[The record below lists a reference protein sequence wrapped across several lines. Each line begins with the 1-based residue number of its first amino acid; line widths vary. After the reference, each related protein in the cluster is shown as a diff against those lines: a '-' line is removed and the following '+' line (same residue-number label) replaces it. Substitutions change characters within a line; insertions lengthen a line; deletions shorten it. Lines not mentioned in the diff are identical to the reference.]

1 MSAIA
6 QDVGDQD
13 LMVLIVGGDPL
24 AFEAFYDRHSG
35 IAFSLTLR
43 ILGDHGLAADATQ
56 EAFLAFWRSRG
67 RYRPEQGAVRSWFLT
82 IVRNRAID
90 ALRQQT
96 GRAADVV
103 DSSALDVQFASGG
116 PEAEALAHDES
127 RCMGARLRE
136 LPMDQRRVVHLAYFQ
151 GFTQSE
157 MAEHLDLPLGT
168 IKGQMR
174 LALDKLRATV
184 PV

>member
-1 MSAIA
+1 MCAIA
-6 QDVGDQD
+6 QEVGDED
-13 LMVLIVGGDPL
+13 LMILIVDGDRL

-35 IAFSLTLR
+35 IAFSLAVR
-43 ILGDHGLAADATQ
+43 ILGDPGLAADATQ

-67 RYRPEQGAVRSWFLT
+67 RYRPEQGAVRTWFLT

-96 GRAADVV
+96 GRVAAVV
-103 DSSALDVQFASGG
+103 DSSALDVLFASGG
-116 PEAEALAHDES
+116 TEAEALAHDES
-127 RCMGARLRE
+127 RCMGVRLRE
-136 LPMDQRRVVHLAYFQ
+136 LPLDQRRVVHLAYFQ

-157 MAEHLDLPLGT
+157 MAEHLGLPLGT
-168 IKGQMR
+168 VKGQMR
-174 LALDKLRATV
+174 LALDKLRTTE